1 MAHDVI
7 KLDYTKAAEMR
18 KTFAASAKQIEA
30 TVKEMQGI
38 AGTLQDGA
46 LLGRGGTAYVEAIRT
61 KLIPSLNKL
70 KAKYEELDKD
80 VAGAVSDMKRAD
92 QESAQRMG

>member
-7 KLDYTKAAEMR
+7 KLDYPKAEEMC
-18 KTFAASAKQIEA
+18 KTFKASAQQIDA
-30 TVKEMQGI
+30 TVKEMTSI
-38 AGTLQDGA
+38 ANLLQEGA
-46 LLGRGGTAYVEAIRT
+46 LLGRGGAAYIEAIRS

-80 VAGAVSDMKRAD
+80 VAAAVKAMQDQDRA
-92 QESAQRMG
+92 SAQRMS